1 MHGYNEHEYWNIE
14 IPINFTCCSYWCLNC
29 RLIISIL
36 YSFSLLNILINETHE
51 FIFLFW
57 KYRRHRT
64 RLNLRD
70 YRWKES
76 KHSTMINFFDARRL
90 LKRSPLRPWSSLTIF
105 SRFPFFPLLA
115 FPLCPP
121 SLRRELNEG
130 AELRGARPSK
140 GRREKSSQP
149 LFLPRFHRRAFSSLL
164 PEPSPLFFVPSPCC
178 CCCRCC
184 PRSFAGRASRVLM
197 LAPRF
202 MGCCPRIPR
211 AEEGA
216 RGGKKRISNEKR
228 ERERSRPSENKNR
241 MREATARGGERPFWV
256 LVLVSRVAAYYF
268 RERGTAL
275 QISTLAPFFTRY
287 RLRLYYIPR
296 DSLSTIIISTRIPRL
311 S

>member
-1 MHGYNEHEYWNIE
+1 MGTIIFSLFQVVIFKSYLRIKRRENKQKFFVEILIYWGTILTPRILSIFPRYRKNSIEISSMHGYNEHEYWNIE

-105 SRFPFFPLLA
+105 SLFPFFPLLA

-130 AELRGARPSK
+130 ATLERAPWKIVSTTFSSTFPPSRLFIATSRAFSPFFCSLPLLLLLSLLPSVVRGPCEPRFNARAAIYGVLSAHPSG
-140 GRREKSSQP
+140 GRRSEGRKKENLEWKEREREKSS
-149 LFLPRFHRRAFSSLL
+149 
-164 PEPSPLFFVPSPCC
+164 
-178 CCCRCC
+178 
-184 PRSFAGRASRVLM
+184 
-197 LAPRF
+197 
-202 MGCCPRIPR
+202 
-211 AEEGA
+211 
-216 RGGKKRISNEKR
+216 
-228 ERERSRPSENKNR
+228 
-241 MREATARGGERPFWV
+241 
-256 LVLVSRVAAYYF
+256 
-268 RERGTAL
+268 
-275 QISTLAPFFTRY
+275 
-287 RLRLYYIPR
+287 
-296 DSLSTIIISTRIPRL
+296 
-311 S
+311 

>member
-51 FIFLFW
+51 FIFSLVLGIPEEL
-57 KYRRHRT
+57 RT

-105 SRFPFFPLLA
+105 SLFPFFPSSRVP
-115 FPLCPP
+115 PLSSVSPARIKRGRGATRGATLERAPWKIVSTTFSSTFPP
-121 SLRRELNEG
+121 SR
-130 AELRGARPSK
+130 
-140 GRREKSSQP
+140 
-149 LFLPRFHRRAFSSLL
+149 LFIATSRAFS
-164 PEPSPLFFVPSPCC
+164 PFFVPSPCC

-228 ERERSRPSENKNR
+228 EREKSS
-241 MREATARGGERPFWV
+241 
-256 LVLVSRVAAYYF
+256 
-268 RERGTAL
+268 
-275 QISTLAPFFTRY
+275 
-287 RLRLYYIPR
+287 
-296 DSLSTIIISTRIPRL
+296 
-311 S
+311 